1 MRSEFWSP
9 KRKARLAVASSV
21 TAAAVVSGLL
31 VAGGGPAGAAAGCK
45 VTYTVNQWDTGFTAN
60 IAVTNLG
67 DSVSSWNV
75 EWDFGGNQQVQQGWS
90 AVFSQSAKHV
100 SAKNPSW
107 GGTLGTN
114 ATANFG
120 FNGSYSGT
128 NAIPASFSLNGVHCD
143 GTVGGP
149 TTTPTTPT
157 TSTTPTG
164 PTSTTTTTPTGP
176 TTTTTPTQPGTHVE
190 NPYAGAK
197 GYVNPDWSGEVSAA
211 AAAKGGTLGAQMA
224 KVANTSTAVWL
235 DRIAAIAGTADSR
248 GLRGH
253 LDAALSQA
261 SGGTPVTIQIVVY
274 DLPNR
279 DCAALASNGE
289 LQVAQNGLARYKSEY
304 IDPIASILSD
314 AKYAPLRIVAVVEPD
329 SLPNLITNTS
339 TAKCAEAQSS
349 GAYTQGIQYAL
360 NKLHAISNVY
370 NYLDIAHSAWLG
382 WDSNFQPFVNLVKQV
397 LQGTT
402 AGVNSIDGFIS
413 DTANYTPLTE
423 PYLPD
428 PNLNVG
434 GQPLKSATFYQYNP
448 YFAEVPF
455 ASAMYSA
462 FVSAGLPSGI
472 GMLIDTSRNGW
483 GGAARPSGASGST
496 VDTYVN
502 SGRIDR
508 RLHRGNWCNQSGAGL
523 GVRPT
528 ASPAAHF
535 DAYVWIKPPGESDG
549 ASQQIPNDEGKGAD
563 PMCDPTF
570 HGSQQANGGNLT
582 GALPN
587 APLSGKWFETQ
598 FEQLVQNAYP
608 PVQ

>member
-1 MRSEFWSP
+1 MRSEFWSA
-9 KRKARLAVASSV
+9 KRKSRFAVASSV
-21 TAAAVVSGLL
+21 TAAAMTAGLL
-31 VAGGGPAGAAAGCK
+31 VAGGSPAGAATGCK

-90 AVFSQSAKHV
+90 ATFSQSGKHV

-107 GGTLGTN
+107 GGTLGSN

-128 NAIPASFSLNGVHCD
+128 NAIPTSFSLNGANCD
-143 GTVGGP
+143 GTPPTTSPTGP
-149 TTTPTTPT
+149 TTVTTSTTPTTPT
-157 TSTTPTG
+157 TPTTV
-164 PTSTTTTTPTGP
+164 TTTPR
-176 TTTTTPTQPGTHVE
+176 PGTHVE

-197 GYVNPDWSGEVSAA
+197 GYVNPDWSGQVSAA

-253 LDAALSQA
+253 LDAALAQA
-261 SGGTPVTIQIVVY
+261 SGSTPVTIQIVVY

-289 LQVAQNGLARYKSEY
+289 LKAAENGLARYKAEY
-304 IDPIASILSD
+304 IDPIASIMAD
-314 AKYAPLRIVAVVEPD
+314 PKYAPLRIVTVVEPD
-329 SLPNLITNTS
+329 SMPNLITNTS
-339 TAKCAEAQSS
+339 TPKCAEAQST
-349 GAYTQGIQYAL
+349 GVYVQGIQYAL

-382 WDSNFQPFVNLVKQV
+382 WDSNFGPFVNQVKQL

-413 DTANYTPLTE
+413 STANYTPVTE

-428 PNLNVG
+428 SGLNVG
-434 GQPLKSATFYQYNP
+434 GQPLRSAKFYQWNP
-448 YFAEVPF
+448 YFDESKF
-455 ASAMYSA
+455 GTAMYNA

-496 VDTYVN
+496 VDSYVD

-523 GVRPT
+523 GLRPT
-528 ASPAAHF
+528 VSPAPHF

-570 HGSQQANGGNLT
+570 HGSEQANGGNLT

-587 APLSGKWFETQ
+587 APLSGKWFEAQ

>member
-1 MRSEFWSP
+1 MRSEFWSA
-9 KRKARLAVASSV
+9 KRKSRFAVASSV
-21 TAAAVVSGLL
+21 TAAAMTAGLL
-31 VAGGGPAGAAAGCK
+31 VAGGSPAGAATGCK

-67 DSVSSWNV
+67 DAVSSWNV

-90 AVFSQSAKHV
+90 ATYSQSGKHV

-107 GGTLGTN
+107 GGNLGTN
-114 ATANFG
+114 ATASFG

-128 NAIPASFSLNGVHCD
+128 NDIPTSFSLNGTHCD
-143 GTVGGP
+143 GTPGGTTTP
-149 TTTPTTPT
+149 STPTTTATPTTTTTPTTPT
-157 TSTTPTG
+157 TPTTV
-164 PTSTTTTTPTGP
+164 TTTP
-176 TTTTTPTQPGTHVE
+176 QPGTHVE
-190 NPYAGAK
+190 NPYAGSK
-197 GYVNPDWSGEVSAA
+197 GYVNPDWSAQVTAA

-235 DRIAAIAGTADSR
+235 DRIAAIAGTSSSR

-253 LDAALSQA
+253 LDAALAQQTGS
-261 SGGTPVTIQIVVY
+261 TPVTIQIVVY

-289 LQVAQNGLARYKSEY
+289 LKVAENGLARYKAEY
-304 IDPIASILSD
+304 IDPIASILAD
-314 AKYAPLRIVAVVEPD
+314 PKYAPLRIVAVVEPD
-329 SLPNLITNTS
+329 SLPNLITNLS

-349 GAYTQGIQYAL
+349 GAYVQGIQYAL

-382 WDSNFQPFVNLVKQV
+382 WDSNFGPFVNAVKQM

-413 DTANYTPLTE
+413 STANYTPLTE
-423 PYLPD
+423 PNLPD

-434 GQPLKSATFYQYNP
+434 GQQLRSAKFYQWNP

-455 ASAMYSA
+455 ATAMYNA
-462 FVSAGLPSGI
+462 FVAAGLPSGI
-472 GMLIDTSRNGW
+472 GMLVDTSRNGW
-483 GGAARPSGASGST
+483 GGAARPTGASGST
-496 VDTYVN
+496 VDAYVD

-528 ASPAAHF
+528 VAPAAHF

-549 ASQQIPNDEGKGAD
+549 ASKLIPNDEGKGAD
-563 PMCDPTF
+563 PMCDPAF
-570 HGSQQANGGNLT
+570 RGSEQANGGNLT
-582 GALPN
+582 GALPD
-587 APLSGKWFETQ
+587 APLSGKWFQAQ

>member
-1 MRSEFWSP
+1 MKSEFWSP

-31 VAGGGPAGAAAGCK
+31 VAGGSPAGAATGCK

-90 AVFSQSAKHV
+90 ATFSQSAKHV

-107 GGTLGTN
+107 GGTLGSN

-128 NAIPASFSLNGVHCD
+128 NDIPTSFSLNGAHCD
-143 GTVGGP
+143 GTPGNP
-149 TTTPTTPT
+149 TTTPTSPTTVTTSISPT

-164 PTSTTTTTPTGP
+164 P
-176 TTTTTPTQPGTHVE
+176 TTPTQPGTHVE

-224 KVANTSTAVWL
+224 KVANTSTAVWI
-235 DRIAAIAGTADSR
+235 DRIAAITGTADSR

-253 LDAALSQA
+253 LDAALAQV
-261 SGGTPVTIQIVVY
+261 SGGTPVTIQVVVY

-289 LQVAQNGLARYKSEY
+289 LKVAQNGLARYKSEY
-304 IDPIASILSD
+304 IDPIASIMAD
-314 AKYAPLRIVAVVEPD
+314 PKYAPLRIVAIVEPD
-329 SLPNLITNTS
+329 SLPNLVTNTS
-339 TAKCAEAQSS
+339 MATCAEAQSS

-382 WDSNFQPFVNLVKQV
+382 WDSNFGPFVNLVKQM

-402 AGVNSIDGFIS
+402 AGVNSVDGFIS
-413 DTANYTPLTE
+413 ATANYTPLTE
-423 PYLPD
+423 PNLPD

-434 GQPLKSATFYQYNP
+434 GQQLKSATFYQWNP
-448 YFAEVPF
+448 YFAEVPY
-455 ASAMYSA
+455 ATAMYNA
-462 FVSAGLPSGI
+462 FVAAGLPSGI
-472 GMLIDTSRNGW
+472 GMLVDTSRNGW
-483 GGAARPSGASGST
+483 GGSARPTGASGST
-496 VDTYVN
+496 VDAYVN

-523 GVRPT
+523 GIRPT

-570 HGSQQANGGNLT
+570 HGTQQANGGNLT

-587 APLSGKWFETQ
+587 APLSGKWFEAQ

>member
-1 MRSEFWSP
+1 M
-9 KRKARLAVASSV
+9 ASSV

-31 VAGGGPAGAAAGCK
+31 VAGGSPAGAATGCK

-90 AVFSQSAKHV
+90 ATFSQSAKHV

-107 GGTLGTN
+107 GGTLGSN

-128 NAIPASFSLNGVHCD
+128 NDIPTSFSLNGAHCD
-143 GTVGGP
+143 GTPGNP
-149 TTTPTTPT
+149 TTTPTSPTTVTTSISPT

-164 PTSTTTTTPTGP
+164 P
-176 TTTTTPTQPGTHVE
+176 TTPTQPGTHVE

-224 KVANTSTAVWL
+224 KVANTSTAVWI
-235 DRIAAIAGTADSR
+235 DRIAAITGTADSR

-253 LDAALSQA
+253 LDAALAQV
-261 SGGTPVTIQIVVY
+261 SGGTPVTIQVVVY

-289 LQVAQNGLARYKSEY
+289 LKVAQNGLARYKSEY
-304 IDPIASILSD
+304 IDPIASIMAD
-314 AKYAPLRIVAVVEPD
+314 PKYAPLRIVAIVEPD
-329 SLPNLITNTS
+329 SLPNLVTNTS
-339 TAKCAEAQSS
+339 MATCAEAQSS

-382 WDSNFQPFVNLVKQV
+382 WDSNFGPFVNLVKQM

-402 AGVNSIDGFIS
+402 AGVNSVDGFIS
-413 DTANYTPLTE
+413 ATANYTPLTE
-423 PYLPD
+423 PNLPD

-434 GQPLKSATFYQYNP
+434 GQQLKSATFYQWNP
-448 YFAEVPF
+448 YFAEVPY
-455 ASAMYSA
+455 ATAMYNA
-462 FVSAGLPSGI
+462 FVAAGLPSGI
-472 GMLIDTSRNGW
+472 GMLVDTSRNGW
-483 GGAARPSGASGST
+483 GGSARPTGASGST
-496 VDTYVN
+496 VDAYVN

-523 GVRPT
+523 GIRPT

-570 HGSQQANGGNLT
+570 HGTQQANGGNLT

-587 APLSGKWFETQ
+587 APLSGKWFEAQ

>member
-31 VAGGGPAGAAAGCK
+31 VAGGSPAGASAGCK

-67 DSVSSWNV
+67 DSVSSWNL
-75 EWDFGGNQQVQQGWS
+75 EWNFGGNQQVQQGWS

-114 ATANFG
+114 ATATFG

-128 NAIPASFSLNGVHCD
+128 NDIPASFTLNGVTCD
-143 GTVGGP
+143 GTTGP

-157 TSTTPTG
+157 TQTTSPT
-164 PTSTTTTTPTGP
+164 TSTTTSIP

-235 DRIAAIAGTADSR
+235 DRIAAINGTADSR

-253 LDAALSQA
+253 LDAALAQA
-261 SGGTPVTIQIVVY
+261 SGGTPVTIQVVVY

-289 LQVAQNGLARYKSEY
+289 LKVSQNGLARYKSEY
-304 IDPIASILSD
+304 IDPIASIMAD
-314 AKYAPLRIVAVVEPD
+314 PKYAPLRIVAIVEPD

-339 TAKCAEAQSS
+339 MATCAEAQSS

-382 WDSNFQPFVNLVKQV
+382 WDSNFQPFVNLVKQT

-428 PNLNVG
+428 PNLTVG
-434 GQPLKSATFYQYNP
+434 GQQLKSATFYQWNP

-455 ASAMYSA
+455 ATAMYNA

-483 GGAARPSGASGST
+483 GGAARPTGASGST

-528 ASPAAHF
+528 AAPAAHF

-549 ASQQIPNDEGKGAD
+549 ASTQIPNDEGKGAD

>member
-1 MRSEFWSP
+1 
-9 KRKARLAVASSV
+9 V
-21 TAAAVVSGLL
+21 
-31 VAGGGPAGAAAGCK
+31 
-45 VTYTVNQWDTGFTAN
+45 D
-60 IAVTNLG
+60 
-67 DSVSSWNV
+67 
-75 EWDFGGNQQVQQGWS
+75 
-90 AVFSQSAKHV
+90 
-100 SAKNPSW
+100 
-107 GGTLGTN
+107 
-114 ATANFG
+114 
-120 FNGSYSGT
+120 
-128 NAIPASFSLNGVHCD
+128 
-143 GTVGGP
+143 
-149 TTTPTTPT
+149 
-157 TSTTPTG
+157 
-164 PTSTTTTTPTGP
+164 
-176 TTTTTPTQPGTHVE
+176 

-197 GYVNPDWSGEVSAA
+197 GYVNPDWSASVTAA

-235 DRIAAIAGTADSR
+235 DRIAAIEGTSSAR

-253 LDAALSQA
+253 LDAALAQQ

-289 LQVAQNGLARYKSEY
+289 LQAGSGGLARYKSEY

-314 AKYAPLRIVAVVEPD
+314 SKYAPLRVVAVVEPD
-329 SLPNLITNTS
+329 SLPNLITNTA
-339 TAKCAEAQSS
+339 TAKCAEAQST

-382 WDSNFQPFVNLVKQV
+382 WDSNFGPFVNLVKQT

-423 PYLPD
+423 PNLPD
-428 PNLNVG
+428 SNLNVG
-434 GQPLKSATFYQYNP
+434 GQPLRSATFYQWNP

-455 ASAMYSA
+455 ATAMYNA

-483 GGAARPSGASGST
+483 GGSARPSGASGST
-496 VDTYVN
+496 VDSYVN

-528 ASPAAHF
+528 VSPAAHF

-549 ASQQIPNDEGKGAD
+549 ASQQIPNDEGKGFD
-563 PMCDPTF
+563 GMCDPTY
-570 HGSQQANGGNLT
+570 HGSEQANGGNLT

-587 APLSGKWFETQ
+587 SPLSGKWFQAQ
-598 FEQLVQNAYP
+598 FEELVQNAYP

>member
-1 MRSEFWSP
+1 MKSDFWSA
-9 KRKARLAVASSV
+9 KRKSRLAVASSV
-21 TAAAVVSGLL
+21 TAGAVVAGLL
-31 VAGGGPAGAAAGCK
+31 VAGGSPAGAAAGCK
-45 VTYTVNQWDTGFTAN
+45 VAYTVNQWDTGFTAN
-60 IAVTNLG
+60 ITVTNLG
-67 DSVSSWNV
+67 DPITSGWNL
-75 EWDFGGNQQVQQGWS
+75 EWNFGGNQQVQQGWS
-90 AVFSQSAKHV
+90 ATFSQSGKHV

-107 GGTLGTN
+107 GGTIGANGT
-114 ATANFG
+114 ASFG

-128 NAIPASFSLNGVHCD
+128 NDIPASFTLNGVTCD
-143 GTVGGP
+143 GTTGP

-157 TSTTPTG
+157 TLTTSPT
-164 PTSTTTTTPTGP
+164 TSTSTSVP

-197 GYVNPDWSGEVSAA
+197 GYVNPDWSGQVSAA

-235 DRIAAIAGTADSR
+235 DRIAAITGTADSR

-253 LDAALSQA
+253 LDAALAQST
-261 SGGTPVTIQIVVY
+261 GGTPVTIQIVVY

-304 IDPIASILSD
+304 IDPIASIMAD
-314 AKYAPLRIVAVVEPD
+314 PKYKPLRIVAVVEPD
-329 SLPNLITNTS
+329 SLPNLITNTA
-339 TAKCAEAQSS
+339 TPKCAEAQSS
-349 GAYTQGIQYAL
+349 GAYVQGIQYAL
-360 NKLHAISNVY
+360 NKLHAIPNVY

-382 WDSNFQPFVNLVKQV
+382 WDSNFGPFVNLVKQM

-402 AGVNSIDGFIS
+402 AGVNSVDGFIS

-423 PYLPD
+423 PNLPD
-428 PNLNVG
+428 PSLTIG
-434 GQPLKSATFYQYNP
+434 GQQLKSAKFYQWNP

-455 ASAMYSA
+455 ATAMYNA
-462 FVSAGLPSGI
+462 FVAAGLPSGI
-472 GMLIDTSRNGW
+472 GMLVDTSRNGW
-483 GGAARPSGASGST
+483 GGAARPTGASGST
-496 VDTYVN
+496 VDAYVD

-570 HGSQQANGGNLT
+570 HGSEQANGGNLT

-587 APLSGKWFETQ
+587 APLSGKWFEAQ

>member
-1 MRSEFWSP
+1 MRSEFWSA
-9 KRKARLAVASSV
+9 KRKTRFAVASSV
-21 TAAAVVSGLL
+21 TAAALTAGLL
-31 VAGGGPAGAAAGCK
+31 VAGGSPAVAATGCK

-67 DSVSSWNV
+67 DPVSSWNV

-90 AVFSQSAKHV
+90 ATYSQSGKHV

-107 GGTLGTN
+107 GGNLGTN
-114 ATANFG
+114 ATASFG

-128 NAIPASFSLNGVHCD
+128 NDIPTSFSLNGAHCD
-143 GTVGGP
+143 GTP
-149 TTTPTTPT
+149 TTTTPTTPTTTATPTTTTTPT
-157 TSTTPTG
+157 TSTTPTT
-164 PTSTTTTTPTGP
+164 PTTVTTTP
-176 TTTTTPTQPGTHVE
+176 QPGTHVE
-190 NPYAGAK
+190 NPYAGSK
-197 GYVNPDWSGEVSAA
+197 GYVNPDWSAQVSAA

-235 DRIAAIAGTADSR
+235 DRIAAIAGTSSSR
-248 GLRGH
+248 GLRAH
-253 LDAALSQA
+253 LDAALAQQTGS
-261 SGGTPVTIQIVVY
+261 TPVTIQIVVY

-289 LQVAQNGLARYKSEY
+289 LKVSENGLARYKAEY

-314 AKYAPLRIVAVVEPD
+314 AKYRSLRVVAIVEPD
-329 SLPNLITNTS
+329 SLPNLITNLG

-349 GAYTQGIQYAL
+349 GAYVQGIQYAL

-382 WDSNFQPFVNLVKQV
+382 WDSNFGPFVNSVKQM

-402 AGVNSIDGFIS
+402 AGVNSVDGFIS
-413 DTANYTPLTE
+413 STANYTPLTE
-423 PYLPD
+423 PNLPD

-434 GQPLKSATFYQYNP
+434 GQALKSAKFYQWNP

-455 ASAMYSA
+455 ATAMYNA
-462 FVSAGLPSGI
+462 FVAAGLPSGI
-472 GMLIDTSRNGW
+472 GMLVDTSRNGW

-496 VDTYVN
+496 VDAYVD

-528 ASPAAHF
+528 VAPQAHF

-570 HGSQQANGGNLT
+570 HGSEQANGGNLT

-587 APLSGKWFETQ
+587 APLSGKWFGAQ

>member
-1 MRSEFWSP
+1 M
-9 KRKARLAVASSV
+9 
-21 TAAAVVSGLL
+21 
-31 VAGGGPAGAAAGCK
+31 
-45 VTYTVNQWDTGFTAN
+45 D
-60 IAVTNLG
+60 
-67 DSVSSWNV
+67 
-75 EWDFGGNQQVQQGWS
+75 
-90 AVFSQSAKHV
+90 
-100 SAKNPSW
+100 
-107 GGTLGTN
+107 
-114 ATANFG
+114 
-120 FNGSYSGT
+120 
-128 NAIPASFSLNGVHCD
+128 
-143 GTVGGP
+143 
-149 TTTPTTPT
+149 
-157 TSTTPTG
+157 
-164 PTSTTTTTPTGP
+164 
-176 TTTTTPTQPGTHVE
+176 

-235 DRIAAIAGTADSR
+235 DRIAAIEGTSSAR

-253 LDAALSQA
+253 LDAALAQA

-289 LQVAQNGLARYKSEY
+289 LKAGSNGLARYKCEY
-304 IDPIASILSD
+304 IDPIASILAD
-314 AKYAPLRIVAVVEPD
+314 PKYAPLRVVAVVEPD
-329 SLPNLITNTS
+329 SLPNLITNTA
-339 TAKCAEAQSS
+339 TAKCAEAQST

-382 WDSNFQPFVNLVKQV
+382 WDSNFRPFVNLVKQM

-423 PYLPD
+423 PNLPD
-428 PNLNVG
+428 SSLNVG
-434 GQPLKSATFYQYNP
+434 GQPLRSATFYQWNP

-455 ASAMYSA
+455 ATAMYNA
-462 FVSAGLPSGI
+462 FVVRGPAERHRHAGRHLPQR
-472 GMLIDTSRNGW
+472 L
-483 GGAARPSGASGST
+483 
-496 VDTYVN
+496 
-502 SGRIDR
+502 GRLGPAQR
-508 RLHRGNWCNQSGAGL
+508 RLRVHCGRLRQLGPDRPAAAPRQLVQPERCRAGHAAD
-523 GVRPT
+523 GV
-528 ASPAAHF
+528 PAAHF

-549 ASQQIPNDEGKGAD
+549 ASSQIPNDEGKGFD

-587 APLSGKWFETQ
+587 SPLSGKWFEAQ
-598 FEQLVQNAYP
+598 FEELVQNAYP